1 MSVYTEAIRSDRGNS
16 HDYFGRGAAYFD
28 LKQYNK
34 AVDAYSEAIRQD
46 SKYVDAYKGRGKAYQ
61 AIGDLTRANADFKTA
76 QQLESG
82 KN

>member
-34 AVDAYSEAIRQD
+34 AVDAYSEAIRLD
-46 SKYVDAYKGRGKAYQ
+46 SKYVDAYESRGKAYE
-61 AIGDLTRANADFKTA
+61 AIGEVEKAKADFKTA
-76 QQLESG
+76 KQLG
-82 KN
+82 FRRN

>member
-1 MSVYTEAIRSDRGNS
+1 
-16 HDYFGRGAAYFD
+16 
-28 LKQYNK
+28 
-34 AVDAYSEAIRQD
+34 VDDYSEAIRLD
-46 SKYVDAYKGRGKAYQ
+46 SKYVDAYKSRGKAYQ